1 MSIYNSNKN
10 FYSIVGSAVNSII
23 NEKGNN
29 LLESSD
35 KYTIFKQKRLQKWSK
50 LCNAFRRI

>member
-35 KYTIFKQKRLQKWSK
+35 KYTIFKQKDTEME
-50 LCNAFRRI
+50 